1 LFVRRKRAGQPLVA
15 ETLQT
20 EANPAVVLETE
31 PITASPVKKT
41 KSITELYAVKSKA
54 SCRKKK

>member
-1 LFVRRKRAGQPLVA
+1 LFVRRKHAGQPLVA

-41 KSITELYAVKSKA
+41 KSITELCAVKSKA